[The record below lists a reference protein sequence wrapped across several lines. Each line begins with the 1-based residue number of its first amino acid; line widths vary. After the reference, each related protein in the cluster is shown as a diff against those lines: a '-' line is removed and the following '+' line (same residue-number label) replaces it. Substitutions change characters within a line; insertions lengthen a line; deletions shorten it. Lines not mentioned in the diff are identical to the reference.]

1 MKDCNLFA
9 IFNVTMSGT
18 ANIKSENA
26 QMTLDYVTGVG
37 IFLLAVAFVFQF
49 MYTLFVP
56 FLSGTED
63 ISLAGE
69 RVSTTLVDR
78 VLAADKAGAMSVID
92 QGKLYSFNTKLSQ
105 NYTDELIELGL
116 FSNESLFDL
125 NVSVSRINGSL
136 MNQSGSAIP
145 DNINIASNK
154 RLVLIVNS
162 STGYNETAIISMR
175 VW

>member
-1 MKDCNLFA
+1 MV
-9 IFNVTMSGT
+9 IFEI
-18 ANIKSENA
+18 AKIKSENA

-56 FLSGTED
+56 FLSGSED

-92 QGKLYSFNTKLSQ
+92 QGKLYYLINTKMNQ
-105 NYTDELIELGL
+105 NYTDTLLELGL
-116 FSNESLFDL
+116 FSDKTVFDL
-125 NVSVSRINGSL
+125 NITAANLTSPNNP
-136 MNQSGSAIP
+136 MYQSGPSLP
-145 DNINIASNK
+145 DNTDIGQT
-154 RLVLIVNS
+154 RRVVLIVNS